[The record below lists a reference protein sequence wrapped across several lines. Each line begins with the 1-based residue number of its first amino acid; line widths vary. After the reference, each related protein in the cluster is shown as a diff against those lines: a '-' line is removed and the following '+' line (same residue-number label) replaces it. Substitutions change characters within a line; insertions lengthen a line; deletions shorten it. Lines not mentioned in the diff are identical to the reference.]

1 LFHTV
6 AEYEHYRTVASRN
19 RRAAAS
25 RVNLMGIVVLKG
37 KALELAQEEA
47 REKAL
52 EAANEAQDQVYRAVM
67 TDGMDAALEPL
78 RQKAQDAA
86 REKANEVYHR
96 VYDEAMEAAQKY
108 AAESS
113 PETA

>member
-1 LFHTV
+1 M
-6 AEYEHYRTVASRN
+6 R
-19 RRAAAS
+19 
-25 RVNLMGIVVLKG
+25 IVILKG

-47 REKAL
+47 TGKAL
-52 EAANEAQDQVYRAVM
+52 EAANQAQDEVYRAVM

-86 REKANEVYHR
+86 RDKANEVYRR
-96 VYDEAMEAAQKY
+96 VYDETMEAAQKY